1 MKASIKKDIQ
11 EFIEKTG
18 FLDYDKMECLKILRD
33 LVFQNF
39 PDTKEKI
46 MYGGIM
52 FFLDK
57 EDFGGLFVRKN
68 HISFE
73 FVKGFLM
80 NDPEKLLEGDGKYR
94 RHLKIKSIDDI
105 KNKEVEFYIKQA
117 I

>member
-1 MKASIKKDIQ
+1 MQISKNKEIQ

-18 FLDYDKMECLKILRD
+18 FLDYDKMESLKIMREI
-33 LVFQNF
+33 VFHNF
-39 PDTKEKI
+39 PDAEEKM

-52 FFLDK
+52 FFLDN
-57 EDFGGLFVRKN
+57 EDFCGLFVRKN

-80 NDPEKLLEGDGKYR
+80 NDPKNLLEGNGKYR
-94 RHLKIKSIDDI
+94 RHLKINSTNDI
-105 KNKEVEFYIKQA
+105 KNKDVESYVKQA